1 MTPYSVQPRNRT
13 FIKHYGF
20 LSFAKNMDKNINKIL
35 SNKYSQNVLDHA
47 KQSDTVVLKT
57 SSKGVIQKTAEAT
70 DDLFKIKLLIKLRDS
85 QKLHDRIVQKQIK
98 KYLKKNIYL
107 QN

>member
-20 LSFAKNMDKNINKIL
+20 LSFAKNMDRNINKIL

-57 SSKGVIQKTAEAT
+57 SSK
-70 DDLFKIKLLIKLRDS
+70 
-85 QKLHDRIVQKQIK
+85 
-98 KYLKKNIYL
+98 
-107 QN
+107 